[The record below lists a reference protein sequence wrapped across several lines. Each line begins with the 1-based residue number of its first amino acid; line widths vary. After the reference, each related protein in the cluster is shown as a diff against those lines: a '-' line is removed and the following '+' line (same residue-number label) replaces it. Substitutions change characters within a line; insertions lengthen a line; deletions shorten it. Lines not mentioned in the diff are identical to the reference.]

1 MTEVEIKERIDSLE
15 TRRFYIN
22 MVERWTNE
30 DRKMLRE
37 IEKELAELKRG
48 EKNGSKQKSRKRNN
62 QN

>member
-1 MTEVEIKERIDSLE
+1 MTEAEIKERIESLE

-37 IEKELAELKRG
+37 IERELAELKRG
-48 EKNGSKQKSRKRNN
+48 EKKNV
-62 QN
+62 